1 MPRGDGTG
9 PIGQGAGSGRGMGMG
24 AGSGRGMGMGAG
36 GGRMGGT
43 SQGTGGSCVCPRCG
57 KQLPHQRGVPCNQM
71 KCPACGSEM
80 AREA

>member
-9 PIGQGAGSGRGMGMG
+9 PMGQGAGSGRGMG
-24 AGSGRGMGMGAG
+24 GRGMGMGA

-43 SQGTGGSCVCPRCG
+43 SQGTGGGCVCPRCG
-57 KQLPHQRGVPCNQM
+57 KQILHQRGVPCNQM
-71 KCPACGSEM
+71 KCPDCGAEM